1 MATNL
6 EARRQAVA
14 AALRAVM
21 AEPLPPASAPLH
33 PATPAE
39 PVTAHVPLTAPE
51 PTLPPAEPV
60 VREHPPPLRQ
70 ALAAE
75 IVWDEVDDLGP
86 LDPAEGLDHVEGYDD
101 DWEAPSVPPL
111 ETAGTM
117 SRAASVALFG
127 HA

>member
-6 EARRQAVA
+6 EARRQAIA

-39 PVTAHVPLTAPE
+39 SVTAHHTITASEPPLT
-51 PTLPPAEPV
+51 PAEPV
-60 VREHPPPLRQ
+60 GLEHPPPLRQ
-70 ALAAE
+70 ALVAG
-75 IVWDEVDDLGP
+75 IDWDEADDLAP
-86 LDPAEGLDHVEGYDD
+86 LAPAEGLDDVESYDD

-111 ETAGTM
+111 ESAGTM